1 MADAFEQ
8 FLSDSLAPAERL
20 PDRRFVAGV
29 QARIILEDRL
39 ARDRRQLAGSLLMQV
54 AALLAVAAGV
64 WVLGSAARSLSL
76 KRASMSSTSSL
87 SAESLAAS
95 SAPRSSRSVRS
106 RSRRQRQAICVSQV
120 E

>member
-64 WVLGSAARSLSL
+64 WVLGSAAPV
-76 KRASMSSTSSL
+76 AQW
-87 SAESLAAS
+87 SAEFPGGALIILAAGFGLLVAMFS
-95 SAPRSSRSVRS
+95 RSAPE
-106 RSRRQRQAICVSQV
+106 AAA
-120 E
+120 